1 MERLRLKK
9 IREVIKGKTLWVSLK
24 PATARKGLIIKY
36 GKFDEI
42 YMSPETNVEFIN
54 SLLKLN
60 DAVKITSQ
68 PKPKL

>member
-1 MERLRLKK
+1 
-9 IREVIKGKTLWVSLK
+9 
-24 PATARKGLIIKY
+24 LIIKY

-42 YMSPETNVEFIN
+42 YMSPETNDEFIN